1 MSITFSTLA
10 RESLLEILDYYEIE
24 VTEEFAD
31 AIEKRITK
39 QIFDLDGFEMSIPES
54 QILPGTRKLVI
65 SKLPYVAFI
74 RQVGTKQW
82 EVVDIIHTSRKIP
95 KSEK

>member
-1 MSITFSTLA
+1 MRNL
-10 RESLLEILDYYEIE
+10 
-24 VTEEFAD
+24 
-31 AIEKRITK
+31 
-39 QIFDLDGFEMSIPES
+39 LDGFEMSIPES

-74 RQVGTKQW
+74 RKVGGKEW

>member
-1 MSITFSTLA
+1 MPITLSTLA
-10 RESLLEILDYYEIE
+10 RESLLEILDYYEVE
-24 VTEEFAD
+24 VSEEFAD
-31 AIEKRITK
+31 AIEERITK

-74 RQVGTKQW
+74 RQVSVKEW